1 MTAWIEISL
10 VLWQSLLHMV
20 AVFMT
25 AWIEIIY
32 VRKKK
37 KPSTV
42 AVFMTAWIEIAAL
55 NAYALNDPRLQSS

>member
-1 MTAWIEISL
+1 
-10 VLWQSLLHMV
+10 MV